1 MRKAETILNII
12 RERGQRNLPVKNVY
26 RLLYQRDLYL
36 RAYGK
41 LCRNKGAMT
50 EGVTTETVD
59 GMSLEKIDKIIEDL
73 RYERYRWTP
82 VKRIYILK
90 KSGKRRPLGLPTWSN
105 KLLQEVIRLIL
116 EAYYEPKF
124 SECSHGFRPKR
135 GCHTA
140 LRAVMQKGRGTKW
153 FIEGDLSACYDSID
167 HTMLLKIL
175 SESFQ

>member
-90 KSGKRRPLGLPTWSN
+90 KSGKRRPLGLPTCQISYF
-105 KLLQEVIRLIL
+105 K
-116 EAYYEPKF
+116 K
-124 SECSHGFRPKR
+124 
-135 GCHTA
+135 
-140 LRAVMQKGRGTKW
+140 
-153 FIEGDLSACYDSID
+153 
-167 HTMLLKIL
+167 
-175 SESFQ
+175 

>member
-50 EGVTTETVD
+50 EGVTVETVD
-59 GMSLEKIDKIIEDL
+59 GMSLEKIDKIIEGL

-82 VKRIYILK
+82 VKRIYVLK

-124 SECSHGFRPKR
+124 STWISTKAWMPHCIKSSNAKR
-135 GCHTA
+135 Q
-140 LRAVMQKGRGTKW
+140 RYKMVYRGR
-153 FIEGDLSACYDSID
+153 SQC
-167 HTMLLKIL
+167 ML
-175 SESFQ
+175 